1 MASAVKHTHMRSKI
15 FATLLFSLLTL
26 FVVAQPSVHCDTVIQ
41 TSTCAGG
48 NVIVPF
54 TVTGGNFSFGNVFK
68 AQLSDWLG
76 GWSNPVQ
83 IGQIT
88 WFTSGFI
95 YATIPINTNF
105 SIFYRIRVIA
115 TNPMDTSNISP
126 NPVYITTIAQ
136 LNTIIENPLQKYICP
151 GDSLTLTAV
160 NIATSYSWSTGDTTQ
175 SIVVHGP
182 GIYTV
187 TTTDAL
193 TCQSTTSDTIYTSC
207 TGLTEYELRNSMNI
221 FPNPAEDRFTIQWRS
236 TSPITADFSLSNTLG
251 EVVLRTKLDLVTD
264 KTIDISSLDAG
275 IYFLQVES
283 DGVRFTK
290 KLVIR

>member
-1 MASAVKHTHMRSKI
+1 MKKFYSSLICMLLAVFCI
-15 FATLLFSLLTL
+15 
-26 FVVAQPSVHCDTVIQ
+26 AQPSVQCDTVIQ

-76 GWSNPVQ
+76 GFANPVN

-95 YATIPINTNF
+95 WATIPINTNF

-115 TNPMDTSNISP
+115 TNPIDTSNVSP
-126 NPVYITTIAQ
+126 NPIFITTIAQ

-151 GDSLTLTAV
+151 GDSLTLTAI

-175 SIVVHGP
+175 SIVVYGP

-207 TGLTEYELRNSMNI
+207 TGITENELNYSLDV
-221 FPNPAEDRFTIQWRS
+221 FPNPSEDRITIHSSWGK
-236 TSPITADFSLSNTLG
+236 PIDTEMTLLNPIG
-251 EVVLRTKLDLVTD
+251 EILLRTKWKLNAD
-264 KTIDISSLDAG
+264 KTVDVTALSAG
-275 IYFLQVES
+275 IYFLQIEA
-283 DGVRFTK
+283 DGVRVIK
-290 KLVIR
+290 KIVIR